1 MNKALDERKSLEE
14 NKVQVNAIEN
24 RFTNLIRILETIL
37 KSHMREIKKESE
49 ILHIAEHI
57 FYFNKVNQRGQG
69 IKILTWNQMLSGL
82 PISLAE
88 LKAGNSF
95 EKL

>member
-1 MNKALDERKSLEE
+1 MCKALNETKNLEE
-14 NKVQVNAIEN
+14 NKIQVNAIEN
-24 RFTNLIRILETIL
+24 RFTNLMRILETTL
-37 KSHMREIKKESE
+37 KSQMREIKKVSE
-49 ILHIAEHI
+49 ILDIAERI
-57 FYFNKVNQRGQG
+57 LCFNKVNQRGQG

>member
-1 MNKALDERKSLEE
+1 MCKALNETKNLEE
-14 NKVQVNAIEN
+14 NKIQVNAIEN

-57 FYFNKVNQRGQG
+57 FYFNKVNQRGS
-69 IKILTWNQMLSGL
+69 N
-82 PISLAE
+82 A
-88 LKAGNSF
+88 
-95 EKL
+95 